1 MKFHLIRPDGRNLI
15 TGYGPGYIAVNG
27 ERRTTSLLVLADRL
41 SEWEVSSQDS
51 LTLAAFDRL
60 AALPI
65 EILLLGTGD
74 RPRFPHPSLT
84 RPLRDA
90 GIGVE
95 VMDTGAA
102 CRTYNILLA
111 EDRRVG
117 AALMLAPLPKVAS
130 PG

>member
-1 MKFHLIRPDGRNLI
+1 MKFHLTRPEGRNLI

-41 SEWEVSSQDS
+41 IEWEVRTHDA

-60 AALPI
+60 AGLPI

-74 RPRFPHPSLT
+74 RLRFPHPSLT
-84 RPLRDA
+84 APLRTA

-117 AALMLAPLPKVAS
+117 AALMLQAVGEPLPS
-130 PG
+130 R

>member
-1 MKFHLIRPDGRNLI
+1 MKFHLTRPEGRNLI

-27 ERRTTSLLVLADRL
+27 ERRTASLLVLADRL
-41 SEWEVSSQDS
+41 AEWDVRSHES
-51 LTLAAFDRL
+51 LTVAVFERL
-60 AALPI
+60 AGLPV

-74 RPRFPHPSLT
+74 RLHFPHPSLT
-84 RPLRDA
+84 QPLRDA

-117 AALMLAPLPKVAS
+117 AALLLQPLAQTP

>member
-1 MKFHLIRPDGRNLI
+1 
-15 TGYGPGYIAVNG
+15 
-27 ERRTTSLLVLADRL
+27 VLADRL
-41 SEWEVSSQDS
+41 AEWEVCTHGAF
-51 LTLAAFDRL
+51 TLVAADRL
-60 AALPI
+60 ATLPI

-74 RPRFPHPSLT
+74 RLHFPHPSLT
-84 RPLRDA
+84 QPLRDA

-117 AALMLAPLPKVAS
+117 AALMLEPVAELV
-130 PG
+130 PPR